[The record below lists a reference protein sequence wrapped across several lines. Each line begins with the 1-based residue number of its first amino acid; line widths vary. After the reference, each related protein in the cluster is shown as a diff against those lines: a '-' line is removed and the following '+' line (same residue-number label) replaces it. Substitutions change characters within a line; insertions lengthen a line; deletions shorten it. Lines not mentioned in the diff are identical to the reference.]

1 MGRLKTV
8 IFSLV
13 GIILTIALIFL
24 LTGMSVATFVQ
35 QLFNALQ
42 YGSFLAL
49 IALGYSMV
57 YGVLLLFNFTH
68 GDIFM
73 VGAYIGLGV
82 SIGLMALVAWLGIPP
97 LPNWLLLALTILLA
111 MLLTSFVGMLVERIG
126 YRPLRGAPRA
136 SAAITGLMIGII
148 LETGNLALLGAQ
160 RQRFPTLI
168 ERKPIDLEK
177 WLPLDVTVT
186 NTKIMIVI
194 LSLLLMVLLHLFVRR
209 TKWGMAMRAMAY
221 DFVVVP
227 LMGVPLNTIAAL
239 TFALGSA
246 LAAAAGIFFGI
257 AYPILEPYMG
267 LLVGW
272 KAFVAAIL
280 GGRGSILGA
289 ALAGFLLGFIE
300 IFVAAIFPSTLRD
313 VIAYTIILLIL
324 TFRPH
329 GFFGEP
335 YTARL
340 RL

>member
-1 MGRLKTV
+1 MAFFLQN
-8 IFSLV
+8 LV
-13 GIILTIALIFL
+13 
-24 LTGMSVATFVQ
+24 
-35 QLFNALQ
+35 NALQ
-42 YGSFLAL
+42 WGSFYAL

-57 YGVLLLFNFTH
+57 YGVLMLFNFAH

-73 VGAYIGLGV
+73 VGAYIGFFISSGLVALTSLGV
-82 SIGLMALVAWLGIPP
+82 VA
-97 LPNWLLLALTILLA
+97 LPNWLILALTILLA
-111 MLLTSFVGMLVERIG
+111 MFLTSFVGMLVERIG

-148 LETGNLALLGAQ
+148 LETGNLALLGA
-160 RQRFPTLI
+160 RRRSFPTLI
-168 ERKPIDLEK
+168 ETSIYRLG
-177 WLPLDVTVT
+177 DVSVT
-186 NTKIMIVI
+186 NTKIIIV
-194 LSLLLMVLLHLFVRR
+194 LVSLLLMLALHQFVRR
-209 TKWGMAMRAMAY
+209 TKWGMAMRAMAFDY
-221 DFVVVP
+221 VVVP

-246 LAAAAGIFFGI
+246 LAAAAGILFGV
-257 AYPILEPYMG
+257 AYPVLEPYMG
-267 LLVGW
+267 ILIGW

-280 GGRGSILGA
+280 GGRGSVLGA

-313 VIAYTIILLIL
+313 LIAYSIILLIL

-335 YTARL
+335 YSAQL